1 LGERSPKFVEKAWR
15 RASGGDG
22 VIAVA
27 IGHHAANHQQQHR
40 LCEASRHFQIEPNG
54 GFAWDAM
61 SPCAE
66 AL

>member
-1 LGERSPKFVEKAWR
+1 
-15 RASGGDG
+15 
-22 VIAVA
+22 VA

-40 LCEASRHFQIEPNG
+40 LCEASRHFQIEPDG
-54 GFAWDAM
+54 GFAWNTL